1 MADRNLRDEISN
13 LEERVEA
20 LAESLERCR
29 KIMLA
34 SKISMIVGGILM
46 LTILLG
52 LFGFDPVA
60 MIVAATAIIGGIVLF
75 GSTRTTANQISA
87 AMRGAELCRTK
98 LISKL
103 ELRTVEDKPIL
114 SVSVITPGDEGLI
127 LMPMRWQLIPR
138 WWKKLLKELAATFN
152 ARATP
157 LPD

>member
-103 ELRTVEDKPIL
+103 ELRTVEESLDGE
-114 SVSVITPGDEGLI
+114 T
-127 LMPMRWQLIPR
+127 
-138 WWKKLLKELAATFN
+138 
-152 ARATP
+152 
-157 LPD
+157 

>member
-1 MADRNLRDEISN
+1 VSLGVHDALLRPASYETRKFLTAGIPGPSRSPEKSVKSRNPDRMADRNLRDEISN

-60 MIVAATAIIGGIVLF
+60 MIVAATAIIGGIVL
-75 GSTRTTANQISA
+75 
-87 AMRGAELCRTK
+87 
-98 LISKL
+98 
-103 ELRTVEDKPIL
+103 
-114 SVSVITPGDEGLI
+114 
-127 LMPMRWQLIPR
+127 
-138 WWKKLLKELAATFN
+138 
-152 ARATP
+152 
-157 LPD
+157 